1 MTDPKQ
7 IAERYIALW
16 NEADT
21 AVRQELLAQDWASD
35 AIYIDPM
42 MQGRGTAEIDGLV
55 GGVHERFP
63 SFSFKL
69 IGKPDGHGEHV
80 RFSWTLGPG
89 DFVDAPFEGTD
100 FLTVRDGKIHSVT
113 GFLDRVPPM

>member
-7 IAERYIALW
+7 IAERYIAMW

-21 AVRQELLAQDWASD
+21 GVRQELLAQDWAAD
-35 AIYIDPM
+35 ATYADPLM
-42 MQGRGTAEIDGLV
+42 SGRGAAEIDGLV
-55 GGVHERFP
+55 GGVHARFP
-63 SFSFKL
+63 NFSFKL
-69 IGKPDGHGEHV
+69 IGKPDGHGEHI

-89 DFVDAPFEGTD
+89 DFVDAPIEGTD
-100 FLTVRDGKIHSVT
+100 IVTVRDGRIQSVT